1 MVLTPNINQTLNIFF
16 RKRTAY
22 DCDNSLVESYSVKKR
37 LANESLVSY
46 SCKCQICQC
55 GNDLKDGFYA

>member
-22 DCDNSLVESYSVKKR
+22 DCDSSLVESYSVKKR
-37 LANESLVSY
+37 LANEF
-46 SCKCQICQC
+46 SCVIQ
-55 GNDLKDGFYA
+55 L